1 MICLA
6 VGLIAGVSLG
16 NRAGSKDNGTDVVM
30 GSPSQ
35 TPTST
40 PKATATSKVTAKP
53 NTTPTTDKEKTDVV
67 TQAEDFWSCLEE
79 VDSDEMNDAQAEEL
93 KEQMEKFD
101 VFDKIAAIEGFSG
114 SSNNSGTSYGTNG
127 SKPTNTPAKQ
137 TPFPDQ
143 DELEKAL
150 QILKKMDEL
159 NVKQKDVFER
169 ELLWQYCDKKA
180 ENAKCFVQLQKTLKT
195 VLDNDN

>member
-1 MICLA
+1 M
-6 VGLIAGVSLG
+6 
-16 NRAGSKDNGTDVVM
+16 
-30 GSPSQ
+30 
-35 TPTST
+35 
-40 PKATATSKVTAKP
+40 
-53 NTTPTTDKEKTDVV
+53 V

-143 DELEKAL
+143 DELKKAL
-150 QILKKMDEL
+150 RILKKMDEL
-159 NVKQKDVFER
+159 NVKQKNVFER
-169 ELLWQYCDKKA
+169 ELLWKYCYTK
-180 ENAKCFVQLQKTLKT
+180 EHNAKSTGFGKLKGVLET

>member
-1 MICLA
+1 ME
-6 VGLIAGVSLG
+6 
-16 NRAGSKDNGTDVVM
+16 
-30 GSPSQ
+30 SPS
-35 TPTST
+35 PSDSKGKAGTSSA
-40 PKATATSKVTAKP
+40 KNETSDAEK
-53 NTTPTTDKEKTDVV
+53 KTDVV

-127 SKPTNTPAKQ
+127 SKPTNTPADKTSAKNQ
-137 TPFPDQ
+137 NGIVKGSKLD
-143 DELEKAL
+143 DAL

-159 NVKQKDVFER
+159 NVKQKNAFER
-169 ELLWQYCDKKA
+169 EILWKYCDTK
-180 ENAKCFVQLQKTLKT
+180 EHNAKSTDFGKLKGVLET